1 VSIAKKVILLTLYSI
16 LSVLL
21 ADCGQQEPYLIG
33 TIEDVV
39 SREEMILSVEK
50 NQSKISE
57 TDRVIL
63 TQKKLM
69 DFTYFKKGTKVK
81 VWIYDGEVRPSV
93 PPKVPLK
100 KIEVIE

>member
-1 VSIAKKVILLTLYSI
+1 VKKVILLTLFLI

-21 ADCGQQEPYLIG
+21 FACGQQEPYLIG
-33 TIEDVV
+33 TIEDV

-81 VWIYDGEVRPSV
+81 VWIYDEEVRPSE